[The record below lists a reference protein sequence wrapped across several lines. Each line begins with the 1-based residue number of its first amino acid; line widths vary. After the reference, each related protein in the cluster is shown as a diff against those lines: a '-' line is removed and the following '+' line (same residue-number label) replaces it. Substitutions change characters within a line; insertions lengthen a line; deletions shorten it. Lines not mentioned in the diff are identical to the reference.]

1 MEKNNLMIF
10 ESPEFGQVRSTVI
23 DGEPWFVAADV
34 CSVLKLDNTAPRRLD
49 KDEKADLRLTQ
60 VSSNGVEQQRKVTIV
75 SESGLYMLIMRS
87 RKPEAKAFKRWI
99 THEVIPSIRKHGAY
113 ITDAVLDRM
122 DEHPELISEYIRQL
136 REENAKARELQQ
148 QLDRTQKKLLE
159 SRPKAA
165 YYDRFVSDD
174 DLTCFRYTAKEIG
187 VPQSKL
193 MGYMLENGYLY
204 RDHNRKGRA
213 FPRAGKRNE
222 RFFRV
227 RDFYDKRGRKS
238 EYTLVTPAGKQHLFA
253 LSCDIRAW
261 KPPEKDDY
269 DTTGEQESM
278 AALFVE

>member
-1 MEKNNLMIF
+1 MNKNNLMIF
-10 ESPEFGQVRSTVI
+10 EDPTFGQVRSTVI

-34 CSVLKLDNTAPRRLD
+34 CRVLEVGNPTMALRRLD
-49 KDEKADLRLTQ
+49 ADEKALITIEGLSRGNDS
-60 VSSNGVEQQRKVTIV
+60 VNIV
-75 SESGLYMLIMRS
+75 SESGLYSLILTS

-136 REENAKARELQQ
+136 REENAKARELRQ

-187 VPQSKL
+187 VPQGKL
-193 MGYMLENGYLY
+193 MGYLLEHGYLY
-204 RDHNRKGRA
+204 RDHNRQGRA

-261 KPPEKDDY
+261 KPPEKEDY
-269 DTTGEQESM
+269 DTAGEQESM

>member
-136 REENAKARELQQ
+136 REENARARELRQ
-148 QLDRTQKKLLE
+148 QLDQTQKKLLE

-204 RDHNRKGRA
+204 RDHNRQDRA
-213 FPRAGKRNE
+213 FPRAGKQNE

-238 EYTLVTPAGKQHLFA
+238 EYTLVTPAGKQHLF
-253 LSCDIRAW
+253 SCSCAIRAW
-261 KPPEKDDY
+261 EPPEKDDY
-269 DTTGEQESM
+269 DTAGEQESM

>member
-1 MEKNNLMIF
+1 MNKNNLMIF
-10 ESPEFGQVRSTVI
+10 ENPEFGQVRSTVI
-23 DGEPWFVAADV
+23 DGEPWFIAADV
-34 CSVLKLDNTAPRRLD
+34 CKALDIGNSRMALSRLEE
-49 KDEKADLRLTQ
+49 DEKG
-60 VSSNGVEQQRKVTIV
+60 VSSIDTLGGTQRMQRIN
-75 SESGLYMLIMRS
+75 EPGLYSLSLTS

-99 THEVIPSIRKHGAY
+99 THEVIPSIRKYGAY
-113 ITDAVLDRM
+113 ITDAVLDQM

-136 REENAKARELQQ
+136 REENARARELRQ

-159 SRPKAA
+159 TKPKAA

-187 VPQSKL
+187 VPQGKL
-193 MGYMLENGYLY
+193 MGYLLEHGYLY
-204 RDHNRKGRA
+204 RDQNRQGRA
-213 FPRAGKRNE
+213 FPRVGKRNG

-261 KPPEKDDY
+261 KPPEKEDY
-269 DTTGEQESM
+269 DTAGEQESM

>member
-1 MEKNNLMIF
+1 MNSLMIF
-10 ESPEFGQVRSTVI
+10 EDPTFGQVRSTVI

-34 CSVLKLDNTAPRRLD
+34 CRALEIGNVSKAVSRLD
-49 KDEKADLRLTQ
+49 IDEKMTLTTSEGHSCKRGGAQ
-60 VSSNGVEQQRKVTIV
+60 KMNAV
-75 SESGLYMLIMRS
+75 SESGLYSLILTS

-122 DEHPELISEYIRQL
+122 DEHPELISEYICLL
-136 REENAKARELQQ
+136 REENAKARELRQ
-148 QLDRTQKKLLE
+148 QLDKTRTQLLE
-159 SRPKAA
+159 TKPKAA

-187 VPQSKL
+187 VPQGKL
-193 MGYMLENGYLY
+193 MGYLLENGYLY
-204 RDHNRKGRA
+204 RDYNRQGRA
-213 FPRAGKRNE
+213 FPRAGKRND

-227 RDFYDKRGRKS
+227 RDFYDKHGRKS

-261 KPPEKDDY
+261 KPPEKDNY
-269 DTTGEQESM
+269 DTAGEQESM

>member
-1 MEKNNLMIF
+1 MDKNNLLIF
-10 ESPEFGQVRSTVI
+10 ENPEFGQVRSTLI
-23 DGEPWFVAADV
+23 DDEPWFVAADV
-34 CSVLKLDNTAPRRLD
+34 CRVLEIGNPRQAVKRLD
-49 KDEKADLRLTQ
+49 VDEKNTVITNDGIPGNPQ
-60 VSSNGVEQQRKVTIV
+60 KTIV
-75 SESGLYMLIMRS
+75 SESGLYSLILTS

-113 ITDAVLDRM
+113 ATDAVLDRM

-136 REENAKARELQQ
+136 REENARARELRQ
-148 QLDRTQKKLLE
+148 QLDRTRTQLLE

-187 VPQSKL
+187 VPQGRL
-193 MGYMLENGYLY
+193 MGYLLENGYLY
-204 RDHNRKGRA
+204 RDYNRQGRA

-253 LSCDIRAW
+253 LSCAIRAW
-261 KPPEKDDY
+261 KPPEKDDF

-278 AALFVE
+278 AALFVD

>member
-1 MEKNNLMIF
+1 MDKNNLLIF
-10 ESPEFGQVRSTVI
+10 ESPEFGQVRSTLI
-23 DGEPWFVAADV
+23 DGEPWFIAADV
-34 CSVLKLDNTAPRRLD
+34 CKALDIGNSRMALSRLEE
-49 KDEKADLRLTQ
+49 DEKG
-60 VSSNGVEQQRKVTIV
+60 VSSIDTLGGTQKMQRIN
-75 SESGLYMLIMRS
+75 EAGLYSLILTS

-113 ITDAVLDRM
+113 ITDAVLDQM

-136 REENAKARELQQ
+136 REENTKARELRQ
-148 QLDRTQKKLLE
+148 QLDRTRTQLLE
-159 SRPKAA
+159 TKPKAA

-187 VPQSKL
+187 VPQGKL
-193 MGYMLENGYLY
+193 MGYMLEHGYLY
-204 RDHNRKGRA
+204 RDHNRQGRA
-213 FPRAGKRNE
+213 FPRAGKQNE

-278 AALFVE
+278 AALFVD